1 MKPVEPLNVPV
12 ASRVYVIEPSA
23 AEEISRL
30 LADNEHGDVMV
41 KIVNDFRE
49 RIPPLLT
56 EAVHGSNGTPF
67 DLAMILGCIVESTMR
82 RAIKPELYDEFL
94 AQVAKIASGM
104 RTPNGR

>member
-23 AEEISRL
+23 REEISRL

-41 KIVNDFRE
+41 KIVNDFRG
-49 RIPPLLT
+49 RIPPVLI

-94 AQVAKIASGM
+94 AQVAKIASGK